1 MTLTIYEVFY
11 ALFEFLFPSTILSEY
26 ADLIEL
32 TVFVVTYIFVFS
44 VILIPLYRL
53 ATFFLRLGKK
63 L

>member
-1 MTLTIYEVFY
+1 MMTIYEVFY
-11 ALFEFLFPSTILSEY
+11 DFFEFLFPSAILVEY

-44 VILIPLYRL
+44 VILIPLYRI
-53 ATFFLRLGKK
+53 ATFFLRMGKR